1 MKVSVWAQ
9 EGWNIYVMIFLTK
22 SKQAISISDVITT
35 TLMKTNKSLWWLN
48 PIYIGKKKQKK
59 NILVSCSIIT
69 RYVFSIDWHDT
80 LYI

>member
-48 PIYIGKKKQKK
+48 PIYIGKK